1 MRLSKH
7 LLPLLLLVLLPV
19 HACCQG
25 WGLLK
30 VLLSLA
36 ALGALREAL
45 LLRTVF
51 SRAQEQKREEETG
64 RVRVVLE
71 TQPPSH
77 YVEKVNLH
85 IPTNIFNKKMFFS
98 KKTNE

>member
-1 MRLSKH
+1 M
-7 LLPLLLLVLLPV
+7 

-36 ALGALREAL
+36 ALGALREVL

-51 SRAQEQKREEETG
+51 ARAQEQKREEEMG

-77 YVEKVNLH
+77 YVEKVNLQA
-85 IPTNIFNKKMFFS
+85 PTNKIIRRKH
-98 KKTNE
+98 